1 MASSTTSRLGD
12 FFLSNIVVLKSF
24 FDFLNQKP
32 ELREEI
38 KLKDQNFVIGITER
52 TFSFLAGQIWKIP
65 LHRTSWSSSVIA
77 DEFERKPSRFVF
89 SFAAKSSF
97 LLHVVLSATHLR
109 CTLTVARGGRDARTQ
124 LRWSSL
130 Q

>member
-1 MASSTTSRLGD
+1 LILPILIFGISILGAH
-12 FFLSNIVVLKSF
+12 IIYVAV
-24 FDFLNQKP
+24 
-32 ELREEI
+32 
-38 KLKDQNFVIGITER
+38 
-52 TFSFLAGQIWKIP
+52 P

-77 DEFERKPSRFVF
+77 DKFERKPSRFVF

-97 LLHVVLSATHLR
+97 LLHVVLFATHLR

-130 Q
+130 QLHDEARATMAKSHKNFKI

>member
-1 MASSTTSRLGD
+1 MATEGTHILSLLLPISIFGISILGA
-12 FFLSNIVVLKSF
+12 SC
-24 FDFLNQKP
+24 
-32 ELREEI
+32 
-38 KLKDQNFVIGITER
+38 
-52 TFSFLAGQIWKIP
+52 

-89 SFAAKSSF
+89 FIAMKSSF

-109 CTLTVARGGRDARTQ
+109 CTLTAARGGRDARTR

-130 Q
+130 QLHDEPRATMAKSHKNFKI